1 MAIDVTTT
9 LRRALNQL
17 QGEKAR
23 VDRQIA
29 AIQSVLTSGGPQG
42 RRKRGRPAGRKSAR
56 KGMSAATRRAVS
68 RRMKAYLGEEKSCEE
83 VK

>member
-1 MAIDVTTT
+1 MAIDVTTA

-17 QGEKAR
+17 QAEKAR

-29 AIQSVLTSGGPQG
+29 AIQSVLTSGRTQG
-42 RRKRGRPAGRKSAR
+42 RRKRGRPAGRKSER

-68 RRMKAYLGEEKSCEE
+68 RRMKAYWAKRRAAA
-83 VK
+83 KK

>member
-9 LRRALNQL
+9 LRRALIQL
-17 QGEKAR
+17 QAEKAR

-29 AIQSVLTSGGPQG
+29 AIQSVLTSGSPQG

-68 RRMKAYLGEEKSCEE
+68 RRMKAYWAKRRAA
-83 VK
+83 KK